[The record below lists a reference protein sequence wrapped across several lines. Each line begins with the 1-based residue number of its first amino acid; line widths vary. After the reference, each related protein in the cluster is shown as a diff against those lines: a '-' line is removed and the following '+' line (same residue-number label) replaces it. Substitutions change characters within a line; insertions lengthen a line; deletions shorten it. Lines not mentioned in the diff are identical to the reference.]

1 MVHSTPRTPSA
12 RHGIPSGWSTRVA
25 CLALLLLG
33 LGAASPVASASHYRL
48 PVDGMISPDEAR
60 LFGAHGVHTTADL
73 LERTAALAAREALA
87 RETRIPLP
95 RLTTLAC
102 QVDLLRV
109 AGLGPSMVKLLQ
121 SGGVRHT
128 RDLKGAAPAELLG
141 RLRAA
146 NAIHNIAPVL
156 PAEGVI
162 EDWIAQANALEW
174 ILEGTQ

>member
-1 MVHSTPRTPSA
+1 MAPPTLRASLPLPR
-12 RHGIPSGWSTRVA
+12 RVLSRAA
-25 CLALLLLG
+25 CLAFAMLG
-33 LGAASPVASASHYRL
+33 VGLVAPTAGASHYRL
-48 PVDGMISPDEAR
+48 PVEGMVSADEAR
-60 LFGAHGVHTTADL
+60 LFARHGVHTTEDL
-73 LERTAALAAREALA
+73 LRRTAGLATREALA
-87 RETRIPLP
+87 RETGVSLP

-102 QVDLLRV
+102 QSDLLRV
-109 AGLGPSMVKLLQ
+109 GGLGPSMVKLLQ

-128 RDLKGAAPAELLG
+128 RDLKNAAPAELLG

-162 EDWIAQANALEW
+162 EDWIAQAKALEW